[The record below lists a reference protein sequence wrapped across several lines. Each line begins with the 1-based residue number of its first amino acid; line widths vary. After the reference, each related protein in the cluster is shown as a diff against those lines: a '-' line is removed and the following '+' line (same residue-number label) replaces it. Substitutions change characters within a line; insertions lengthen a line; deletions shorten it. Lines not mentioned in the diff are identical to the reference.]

1 MLSLLELLF
10 LGERLR
16 LRELLGPAVTELFEV
31 CKLLDLEEALE
42 LDELFELVK
51 LGDSTGL
58 VYPLWAI
65 ALEIAVIDLK
75 SWLEKV
81 YSAPGQLHRSWLP
94 SLPSQSTH
102 IEAFSRNKLYIIIF
116 RALKKS

>member
-1 MLSLLELLF
+1 MTYRLTFVSTSSFVSTWHPKKDVNFLEFLAGGDEVLSLELLF

-31 CKLLDLEEALE
+31 FKLLDLEEALE

-58 VYPLWAI
+58 VYPLCE
-65 ALEIAVIDLK
+65 LVD
-75 SWLEKV
+75 
-81 YSAPGQLHRSWLP
+81 
-94 SLPSQSTH
+94 
-102 IEAFSRNKLYIIIF
+102 
-116 RALKKS
+116 

>member
-1 MLSLLELLF
+1 MTYRLTFVSTSSFVSTWHPKKDVNFLEFLAGGDEVLSLLELLF

-31 CKLLDLEEALE
+31 FKLLDLEEALE

-58 VYPLWAI
+58 VYPLCE
-65 ALEIAVIDLK
+65 LVD
-75 SWLEKV
+75 
-81 YSAPGQLHRSWLP
+81 
-94 SLPSQSTH
+94 
-102 IEAFSRNKLYIIIF
+102 
-116 RALKKS
+116 